1 MLDAL
6 AQSMLHT
13 RHRNT
18 NGSYECWCRPGY
30 TSKHCTEDIN
40 ECLSNPCQV
49 AVRLARAATDHHLPQ
64 NGNCTDL
71 VNKYRCD
78 CNLGFEGKSRSKL
91 AGSRRKNIASSAAES
106 SSSSSI

>member
-1 MLDAL
+1 MQQRNLQVMLDAL

-49 AVRLARAATDHHLPQ
+49 AVRLARAATDHPLPQ

-78 CNLGFEGKSRSKL
+78 CNLGFEGKSRSQL
-91 AGSRRKNIASSAAES
+91 AG
-106 SSSSSI
+106 